1 MTSRDEI
8 LEFADDFLAVRE
20 FTDYCPNGL
29 QVFGADEVTHIAT
42 AVSCSVE
49 VFERVVASGAQLLL
63 THHGLF
69 WRDTPQV
76 IDAHARR
83 RLKLLLDNDVT
94 LAGYHLPLDAHPEVG
109 NNALIL
115 DGLGL
120 TRTDDRFAVA
130 AGRSIGAIG
139 AYEQAVPFHEFFAR
153 VEDMMGQ
160 PPLHLGPSPDLV
172 RRVAVCSGG
181 GDRYLDEAI
190 SAGVD
195 VMVSGEPGEPTMA
208 LAHEGDVAFIAAGHY
223 ASEVFGIRRLGELL
237 ADRFGVVH
245 TFHHVPNPV

>member
-1 MTSRDEI
+1 MASRDEI
-8 LEFADDFLAVRE
+8 LEFADDYLAVRDW
-20 FTDYCPNGL
+20 TDYCPNGL
-29 QVFGADEVTHIAT
+29 QVHGADQVTHIAT

-49 VFERVVASGAQLLL
+49 VFERVAASGAQLLL

-76 IDAHARR
+76 IDARARR
-83 RLKLLLDNDVT
+83 RLKLLLDHDIT
-94 LAGYHLPLDAHPEVG
+94 LAGYHLPLDAHPEIG
-109 NNALIL
+109 NNALIV
-115 DGLGL
+115 DGLGMQ
-120 TRTDDRFAVA
+120 RSDAPFAVA
-130 AGRSIGAIG
+130 AGHSIGAIG
-139 AYEQAVPFHEFFAR
+139 EYAHPVPFHEFFAR

-160 PPLHLGPSPDLV
+160 PALHLGPSPDLV

-181 GDRYLDEAI
+181 GDRFLDAAI
-190 SAGVD
+190 RAGAD

-208 LAHEGDVAFIAAGHY
+208 LAHEGGIAFIAAGHY
-223 ASEVFGIRRLGELL
+223 ASEVFGIRKLGEVL